1 MQMTNTAPRR
11 RRPLIAGALVGAAL
25 LGVAAGVSPAVA
37 AQGEITYT
45 LHTETNPTADQQDA
59 YSRITTA
66 VDAAVARY
74 NKLADL
80 TKELNVSY
88 SPGVPTAEGNGNG
101 DLRFGENR
109 SYMSER
115 TALHEIAHTLGV
127 DQSGGWSSNCSTGT
141 WTGPNVNALI
151 KSWDGD
157 SATISCGGGH
167 FWPYGLNYDNEWSE
181 QNADRHVLIV
191 NAMKADGM

>member
-1 MQMTNTAPRR
+1 MQMTNVLPRR
-11 RRPLIAGALVGAAL
+11 RRALIAAVLAGAALVGGSTAPALAAD
-25 LGVAAGVSPAVA
+25 
-37 AQGEITYT
+37 GEITYT
-45 LHTETNPTADQQDA
+45 LHTEANPTADQQDA
-59 YSRITTA
+59 YDKIT
-66 VDAAVARY
+66 AAVNAAVTRY
-74 NKLADL
+74 NNLSDL
-80 TKELNVSY
+80 TKELNVY
-88 SPGVPTAEGNGNG
+88 YAPGVPTAEGNGNG

-127 DQSGGWSSNCSTGT
+127 NQSGGWSSNCSTGT

-191 NAMKADGM
+191 AAMKADGM